1 MIQRIQTLYLLVAII
16 MLSII
21 AFTGDFFTITTNAE
35 IKHYNSF
42 GISSYT
48 LDGKHLINQEY
59 LPLYIIPIVLALF
72 AFVVLMSYK
81 QLNRQFRFSKILWGL
96 YLILVAGVAVWYFI
110 AKNQEVAG
118 EIIGGGYDRSFYLL
132 VIGLPFTQLA
142 YAGIRKDKKT
152 IDSLNRLR

>member
-1 MIQRIQTLYLLVAII
+1 MIQRIQTLYLLVAIS

-21 AFTGDFFTITTNAE
+21 AFTGDFFTIITNAE
-35 IKHYNSF
+35 IKHYNSV

-48 LDGKHLINQEY
+48 LDGKHLINEQN

-72 AFVVLMSYK
+72 AFVVLLSYK
-81 QLNRQFRFSKILWGL
+81 QLNRQFRLSKILWGL
-96 YLILVAGVAVWYFI
+96 YLLLVVGVAVWYFI
-110 AKNQEVAG
+110 VKNQEITG
-118 EIIGGGYDRSFYLL
+118 EVIGGGYDRNFYLL
-132 VIGLPFTQLA
+132 VIGLPFTHLA